1 MTVDFPQGLKQEAS
15 LKEQNNKLLDAY
27 GVNGFPTIILV
38 DFEGKVLGKT
48 GYKSGGPEAYV
59 AHLKGLLSR
68 ADK

>member
-1 MTVDFPQGLKQEAS
+1 
-15 LKEQNNKLLDAY
+15 
-27 GVNGFPTIILV
+27 V